1 MSAYIVTPEVIQNL
15 VTYLESVTD
24 LNALDPDW
32 EEMSKGECRQEI
44 IEALVDE
51 HIFSVE
57 YRYKDLRG
65 RSTEAFVDMT
75 REEYMNECIMPGEL
89 DVEKLSPY
97 NVLKMFN
104 EYAYQSCEHPSWDH
118 CFARDIVDH
127 GIKLCKA
134 RKEVVK

>member
-24 LNALDPDW
+24 INELSSW
-32 EEMSKGECRQEI
+32 ELGVDGAGREELV
-44 IEALVDE
+44 EALVDE
-51 HIFSVE
+51 TIFSVE

-65 RSTEAFVDMT
+65 RSTEAFVHMT
-75 REEYMNECIMPGEL
+75 REEYLAECQMPGEL

-104 EYAYQSCEHPSWDH
+104 EYAYQSCEHPGWDH
-118 CFARDIVDH
+118 SVAKAIVDQ
-127 GIKLCKA
+127 GIKFCKA